1 MGHVR
6 QKQLARRKSE
16 PATPITKSRSVIA
29 SLWIA
34 PPLDCFVAR
43 APRNDGWGADRFGGC
58 CAPPNLAKH
67 GLDFAALTQAFF
79 EEAVI
84 YPGKQGRLRAVGN
97 LKQGTPWTVVF
108 ALLGNEAV
116 SVVSMRH
123 ASKMEREDA
132 RTKTS

>member
-1 MGHVR
+1 MTDR
-6 QKQLARRKSE
+6 ELAQLLR
-16 PATPITKSRSVIA
+16 V
-29 SLWIA
+29 
-34 PPLDCFVAR
+34 VALMAHIGGR
-43 APRNDGWGADRFGGC
+43 GDGPKR
-58 CAPPNLAKH
+58 PTNLAKH

-79 EEAVI
+79 EQAVI

-108 ALLGNEAV
+108 ALRGNEAV

-123 ASKMEREDA
+123 ASKKQREDA